1 MAVDTVA
8 PSAWHAAC
16 ARAVWG
22 EYETRVALTGGA
34 LPVASAA
41 PMPTTDKAV
50 AADNS
55 KTGRTAR
62 FDLSFMGPFLHH
74 GCDWKGVD

>member
-1 MAVDTVA
+1 
-8 PSAWHAAC
+8 
-16 ARAVWG
+16 
-22 EYETRVALTGGA
+22 
-34 LPVASAA
+34 
-41 PMPTTDKAV
+41 MPTTDKAV